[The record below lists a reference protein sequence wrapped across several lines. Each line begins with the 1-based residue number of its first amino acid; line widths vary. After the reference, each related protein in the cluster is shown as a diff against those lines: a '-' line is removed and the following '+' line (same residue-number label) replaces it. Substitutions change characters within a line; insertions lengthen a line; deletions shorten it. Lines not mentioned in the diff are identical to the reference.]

1 MAANLTA
8 VISTV
13 STVSFVAVA
22 CLAAA
27 WDIRYRRIPNAVTVT
42 GLVLALVLRAVPG
55 GETLAGGLL
64 GAAIGLTLGIAFFA
78 LGAIGAG
85 DAKLIAAFGAFL
97 GPMPFLQALAL
108 GVVLGGVFALADA
121 AVRGLLPLLVQRS
134 LQTVR
139 SGLRGELAANGA
151 ESGRESGRLRI
162 PYGVPL
168 ALGAVIWEF
177 QGAAILEGLT
187 R

>member
-1 MAANLTA
+1 MTA
-8 VISTV
+8 TV
-13 STVSFVAVA
+13 SVALTIAFVAVA

-97 GPMPFLQALAL
+97 GPLPFLQALAL
-108 GVVLGGVFALADA
+108 GVLLGGVFALADA
-121 AVRGLLPLLVQRS
+121 ALRGLLPLLVQRS
-134 LQTVR
+134 LQAIRGGFTSPGPS
-139 SGLRGELAANGA
+139 SG
-151 ESGRESGRLRI
+151 ESGRLRI

-168 ALGAVIWEF
+168 ALGAVIWRF
-177 QGAAILEGLT
+177 QGAAILEGFT
-187 R
+187 K

>member
-1 MAANLTA
+1 VATDVTA
-8 VISTV
+8 TV
-13 STVSFVAVA
+13 SVALTIAFVAVA

-42 GLVLALVLRAVPG
+42 GLALALVLRAVPG

-121 AVRGLLPLLVQRS
+121 ALRGLLPLLVQRS
-134 LQTVR
+134 LQTIR
-139 SGLRGELAANGA
+139 GGFRGELAPPGMS
-151 ESGRESGRLRI
+151 SGESGRLRI

-168 ALGAVIWEF
+168 ALGAVIWRF
-177 QGAAILEGLT
+177 QGGAILEGLT
-187 R
+187 K

>member
-1 MAANLTA
+1 MAADATAMVSMALTIA
-8 VISTV
+8 
-13 STVSFVAVA
+13 FVAVA
-22 CLAAA
+22 CLAAG

-42 GLVLALVLRAVPG
+42 GLALALVLRAVPG
-55 GETLAGGLL
+55 GETLTAGLL
-64 GAAIGLTLGIAFFA
+64 GAAVGLALGIAFFA

-85 DAKLIAAFGAFL
+85 DAKLIAAFGAFF
-97 GPMPFLQALAL
+97 GPLPFLQALAL

-121 AVRGLLPLLVQRS
+121 ALRGLLPLLVQRS

-139 SGLRGELAANGA
+139 GGLRGELSASGA
-151 ESGRESGRLRI
+151 ESGEPGRLRI

-168 ALGAVIWEF
+168 ALGAVIWWF
-177 QGAAILEGLT
+177 HGAAILKGFI